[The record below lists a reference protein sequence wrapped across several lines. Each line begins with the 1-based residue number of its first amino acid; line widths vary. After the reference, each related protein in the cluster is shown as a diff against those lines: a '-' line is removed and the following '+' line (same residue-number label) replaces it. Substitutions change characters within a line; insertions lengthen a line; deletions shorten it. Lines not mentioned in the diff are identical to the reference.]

1 MSEKRKVFKGVIT
14 HYSIMAKGNH
24 TYQIISMIL
33 LVSVITFAG
42 LYFTKSAPS
51 QEINE
56 QTCSDF
62 INECPEIPEEK
73 ALMFGVLNSWGE
85 NLYDSSEYL
94 LTVDVYNFGE
104 VEAKNVELICDIY
117 VGDEEGY
124 TVSETPVTTV
134 TKRIGNV
141 ASTSYKYAELETD
154 KNSQKEGLYPLAVC
168 SVNYC
173 ENCEILDDRIPE
185 FE

>member
-1 MSEKRKVFKGVIT
+1 
-14 HYSIMAKGNH
+14 MAKENN
-24 TYQIISMIL
+24 TYQIVSAIL
-33 LVSVITFAG
+33 LIAVISFAG
-42 LYFTKSAPS
+42 LYFTKPASS
-51 QEINE
+51 QEVNK

-85 NLYDSSEYL
+85 NLYDSSEYIL
-94 LTVDVYNFGE
+94 AVDVYNFGE

-117 VGDEEGY
+117 VGDEDGY
-124 TVSETPVTTV
+124 TVSEIPVATV
-134 TKRIGNV
+134 TKRIGSI
-141 ASTSYKYAELETD
+141 ASTSYKYSELEAD
-154 KNSQKEGLYPLAVC
+154 KNSQKEGFYPLAVC

-173 ENCEILDDRIPE
+173 ENCEILDDKIPD

>member
-1 MSEKRKVFKGVIT
+1 
-14 HYSIMAKGNH
+14 MAKESH
-24 TYQIISMIL
+24 AYQIISVIL
-33 LVSVITFAG
+33 LLAVIVFAG

-104 VEAKNVELICDIY
+104 VEAKNVELICKIT
-117 VGDEEGY
+117 VGDKDGY
-124 TVSETPVTTV
+124 EVSDVPVATV

-141 ASTSYKYAELETD
+141 ASTSYKYTELELE
-154 KNSQKEGLYPLAVC
+154 KNAQKEGLYPLAIC

-185 FE
+185 LN